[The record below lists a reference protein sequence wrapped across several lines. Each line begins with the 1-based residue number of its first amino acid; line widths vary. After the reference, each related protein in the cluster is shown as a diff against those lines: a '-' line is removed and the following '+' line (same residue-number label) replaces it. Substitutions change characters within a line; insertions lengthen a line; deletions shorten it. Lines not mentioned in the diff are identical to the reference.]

1 MVIELEPYE
10 HTNMTFIH
18 LLASAGWSA
27 GEAAA
32 AGSCEKNVEL
42 EWYDGVKHLI
52 QSKMKVLPSEEPVLM
67 S

>member
-1 MVIELEPYE
+1 
-10 HTNMTFIH
+10 MTFIH
-18 LLASAGWSA
+18 LLASAGWGA

-32 AGSCEKNVEL
+32 AGSCEQNVEL

-52 QSKMKVLPSEEPVLM
+52 QSKMKVIPSEEPVLM